1 MAEEEKGKKEEAL
14 PLEQAATGEEQPEQD
29 EPEEKEELA
38 GDNEDEPHKIA
49 ARSSGGREVPEHSIA
64 SRGIPS
70 KDSLFLPP
78 FNSPELRAF
87 QDGNENITR
96 NSWNIEEVVNFV
108 FPARFQAKYHEI
120 AIGFMKLLLEKS
132 ALTGDEIGN
141 FVSQNGVSKATFYNR
156 VLPRLRRVG
165 MIKVER
171 QTIIALENKRKFRPM
186 TITLSKTFGNY
197 LMKIGDS
204 WLAIVDDARSKK
216 K

>member
-1 MAEEEKGKKEEAL
+1 MAEEEKAKEAQAEEAL
-14 PLEQAATGEEQPEQD
+14 
-29 EPEEKEELA
+29 EEKEEEREEEK
-38 GDNEDEPHKIA
+38 GEEPHK
-49 ARSSGGREVPEHSIA
+49 IA

-70 KDSLFLPP
+70 KDSLYLPP

-96 NSWNIEEVVNFV
+96 NSWNIDEIVNFV
-108 FPARFQAKYHEI
+108 FPARYQERYHEI
-120 AIGFMKLLLEKS
+120 ALGFMKLLLEKS
-132 ALTGDEIGN
+132 ALSGDEIGN

-171 QTIIALENKRKFRPM
+171 QTIIALESKRKFRPM

>member
-1 MAEEEKGKKEEAL
+1 MAEEEKKEEL
-14 PLEQAATGEEQPEQD
+14 PEEQAVPEEAEGQLEQE
-29 EPEEKEELA
+29 EPEEKE
-38 GDNEDEPHKIA
+38 HK
-49 ARSSGGREVPEHSIA
+49 IA

-78 FNSPELRAF
+78 YNSPELRAF

-108 FPARFQAKYHEI
+108 FPARYQTKYHEI